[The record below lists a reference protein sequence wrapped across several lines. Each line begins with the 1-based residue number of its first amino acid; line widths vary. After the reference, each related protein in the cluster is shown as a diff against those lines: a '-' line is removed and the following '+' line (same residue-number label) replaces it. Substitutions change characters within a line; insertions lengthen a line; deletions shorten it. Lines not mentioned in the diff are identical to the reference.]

1 MQRADTDFFTG
12 QPLHAL
18 SILVYSENIDLQRSA
33 SLTFAEITE
42 RGTGRRESLTSYGE
56 TNAHNT
62 DVRTVGEETLEPIL
76 YLLQNNDIEVQRAA
90 SAALGNLAVDSMQ
103 LPNLQS

>member
-1 MQRADTDFFTG
+1 MVRLMRT
-12 QPLHAL
+12 
-18 SILVYSENIDLQRSA
+18 
-33 SLTFAEITE
+33 
-42 RGTGRRESLTSYGE
+42 
-56 TNAHNT
+56 NT